1 MENPID
7 NYVAA
12 ALQSYTVLAIVALL
26 IGAAVAPYAV
36 AVAESNENH
45 VVVVSIDEPITGASA
60 QDTVQELSELRQN
73 DSVKAVVLDVNS
85 PGGSAAA
92 SESMYMA
99 VKRLS
104 NEKPVY
110 TSVGDTAAS
119 GAYYTAIPS
128 DRIFVTPGSLVGSVG
143 VRASVPSS
151 SGVPSGVTT
160 GPDKAGAM
168 AQDEYYAAIESM
180 RRSFVGSVMQ
190 ERGENLTVSRET
202 VAEATVFVGGRAV
215 NTGYADELGNTE
227 DAVAAAAADAGVD
240 NYQVS
245 YRDPAQPQ
253 TVSLLAAGESDAT
266 NSTITAQQASI
277 DDNGV
282 DRIRFFMLFGTL
294 EDERILYNSTDQGG
308 VTDE

>member
-1 MENPID
+1 MDNPID
-7 NYVAA
+7 QYVST

-45 VVVVSIDEPITGASA
+45 VVVVNVNEPITPASG
-60 QDTVQELSELRQN
+60 QQTVQELRELRQN
-73 DSVKAVVLDVNS
+73 NSVEAVVLSVNS
-85 PGGSAAA
+85 PGGDAAT
-92 SESMYMA
+92 SEAMYMA

-110 TSVGDTAAS
+110 TSVGATAAS

-143 VRASVPSS
+143 VRASVPAT
-151 SGVPSGVTT
+151 GGLPSGVTT

-168 AQDEYYAAIESM
+168 TQDEWYAAIESM
-180 RRSFVGSVMQ
+180 QRSFVGSVMQ

-202 VAEATVFVGGRAV
+202 VAEASVYVGGRAV
-215 NTGYADELGNTE
+215 NTGYADEIGTTE
-227 DAVAAAAADAGVD
+227 DAIAAAAADAGVS

-245 YRDPAQPQ
+245 YRDPVDPAQSLSALGVSESNVNN
-253 TVSLLAAGESDAT
+253 TVTVER
-266 NSTITAQQASI
+266 ASMA
-277 DDNGV
+277 DDGV
-282 DRIRFFMLFGTL
+282 QRIRFFMLFGTL
-294 EDERILYNSTDQGG
+294 ENERILYNSTDQGG
-308 VTDE
+308 VSDE